1 MPGPKVMVQRRCGNC
16 GAVEVVIRYWRR
28 REPEVGRVWTARA
41 SEPWAHVGRW
51 DSSWHGAV
59 ELVAAAIL
67 RRVAAEDDRSSWF
80 RAAAGP
86 VRFRVVA
93 GP

>member
-1 MPGPKVMVQRRCGNC
+1 MPEPKVMVQRRCGNC

-28 REPEVGRVWTARA
+28 REPEFGHLWTARA
-41 SEPWAHVGRW
+41 SEPWSHVGRW
-51 DSSWHGAV
+51 ESSWHRAV
-59 ELVAAAIL
+59 ELVAAAI
-67 RRVAAEDDRSSWF
+67 RRPRGPH
-80 RAAAGP
+80 AGP